1 MSLRHQAAVCLAG
14 LAWAWSSLSA
24 VALAQ
29 SAAEPLAVQAATF
42 GIGNKAKAGFWTPI
56 WFDLK
61 AGPNGARG
69 RLEIV
74 IPDGDNIPVIYDEPE
89 GPDLDLAAGQDHR
102 ILRYAKLGPLAA
114 PIRVQLRS
122 ASLEQGGRVVWSQQV
137 AGPSTRLTA
146 TQELIVG
153 IGPDLDL
160 PAALAGIK
168 RTADA
173 SLASVQIDAA
183 AKLPDR
189 WWGYEGVDCVV
200 LTTSDAAVLD
210 GFSSD
215 HRDALFTWL
224 RLGGR
229 LVLCTGG
236 RGRELFAD
244 DSPWR
249 PLAPGK
255 FVEVSPLRER
265 SGLETFAGAELPWED
280 ESFQRNRP
288 LVTRLAE
295 FAGVVLLD
303 EVGSGN
309 ARPLVVRA
317 PHGLGEVV
325 FVGLD
330 LDQPALA
337 EWSGRPRLL
346 AGILAGSQGRAAS
359 EERESR
365 RSVTHLGYDDLTGQ
379 LRAALD
385 QFPGV
390 ALVNFTTVSV
400 LTVVYLLLIG
410 PGDYL
415 LLSRLGIPRQVTWIT
430 FTLVALSFGLAAWYL
445 GREAHGSRV
454 RVNQLEIVDIDAT
467 DRAVRGTVWTH
478 LYSPQAARFDLVPTA
493 RLGQPP
499 LATGRQAWLAWQGLP
514 GNSLGGL
521 ASNQRSLV
529 EADAYRILPPGEQS
543 GIQQLAIQSASSKS
557 LSTRWWG
564 EAAIPLP
571 ANLVRTEH
579 GPVEGELT
587 NPLPQELSDCLL
599 VYGDWL
605 YRLGTIQAGQRAK
618 VDPRESLNLEY
629 RLTERTVQNSKDM
642 STPWDQAAT
651 DIPRIVRMMMFHE
664 AARGRHYTG
673 LTHRYQPYIDL
684 TEQVRL
690 GRAILVGRCAE
701 SFTELTSGDGNLSD
715 NHSVADSA
723 DQQNYTWFRIVYP
736 VSPHRP
742 AIAAAE

>member
-14 LAWAWSSLSA
+14 LAWAWSCLASVA
-24 VALAQ
+24 VAQ
-29 SAAEPLAVQAATF
+29 SAAAPLAVQSATV

-56 WFDLK
+56 WLDLK
-61 AGPNGARG
+61 AGPSGARG

-74 IPDGDNIPVIYDEPE
+74 VPDGDNIPVIYDDPNQ
-89 GPDLDLAAGQDHR
+89 PDLAIAAGQDHR
-102 ILRYAKLGPLAA
+102 ILRYAKLGPIAA

-122 ASLEQGGRVVWSQQV
+122 DSFEKGGRVVWSQLL
-137 AGPSTRLTA
+137 AGPATRLAA

-168 RTADA
+168 RTADV

-183 AKLPDR
+183 SKLPDR

-200 LTTSDAAVLD
+200 LATSDKAVLD
-210 GFSSD
+210 GFSAD
-215 HRDALFTWL
+215 QRDALFTWL

-229 LVLCTGG
+229 VVLLAGS
-236 RGRELFAD
+236 RGKELFAD
-244 DSPWR
+244 NSPWKS
-249 PLAPGK
+249 LGPGK

-265 SGLETFAGAELPWED
+265 SGLESFAGAELPWDE

-288 LVTRLAE
+288 VVTRLTE
-295 FAGVVLLD
+295 LEGIVLVD

-309 ARPLVVRA
+309 ARPLVVRS
-317 PHGLGEVV
+317 PHGLGELV

-337 EWSGRPRLL
+337 TWSGRPRML
-346 AGILAGSQGRAAS
+346 ASLLAGSQGRTAS
-359 EERESR
+359 DDREGR
-365 RSVTHLGYDDLTGQ
+365 RAVTHLGYDDLIGQ

-415 LLSRLGIPRQVTWIT
+415 LLSRLGIPRHITWIT
-430 FTLVALSFGLAAWYL
+430 FTLVALGFGLAAWYL

-454 RVNQLEIVDIDAT
+454 RVNQLEIVDIDAS
-467 DRAVRGTVWTH
+467 DRIVRGTVWTH
-478 LYSPQAARFDLVPTA
+478 LYTPRAALFDLAPTID
-493 RLGQPP
+493 LGQPP
-499 LATGRQAWLAWQGLP
+499 LATGRKSWLAWQGLP
-514 GNSLGGL
+514 GGSLGGL
-521 ASNQRSLV
+521 ASNQRSLI
-529 EADAYRILPPGEQS
+529 ESDPYRILPPGEQS
-543 GIQQLAIQSASSKS
+543 GIDQLAVQSASSKS

-571 ANLVRTEH
+571 ASLQRTEH

-587 NPLPQELSDCLL
+587 NPLPHDLTDCLL

-605 YRLGTIQAGQRAK
+605 YRLGKIEAGQSLK
-618 VDPRESLNLEY
+618 VDARESLNLEY
-629 RLTERTVQNSKDM
+629 RLTERTVQNSKDI
-642 STPWDQAAT
+642 STPWDQATT
-651 DIPRIVRMMMFHE
+651 DIPRVVRMLMFHE
-664 AARGRHYTG
+664 AARGRQYTG
-673 LTHRYQPYIDL
+673 LSHRYQPYIDL

-690 GRAILVGRCAE
+690 GRAVLVGRYAG
-701 SFTELTSGDGNLSD
+701 SFTELTTGGK
-715 NHSVADSA
+715 SVAEAA
-723 DQQNYTWFRIVYP
+723 DQQNYTWCRIVYP
-736 VSPHRP
+736 VSPQRP